1 MLNNLQDTNTSNIT
15 SHTLPHSIEAEEA
28 LLGSILVDNE
38 VYNRITFDLPLKS
51 THFFVPVHGRIYE
64 AAQKLINNGQIADT
78 ITLGQYF

>member
-1 MLNNLQDTNTSNIT
+1 MLDNLQDTNTSTIT

-51 THFFVPVHGRIYE
+51 THFFVPVMS
-64 AAQKLINNGQIADT
+64 
-78 ITLGQYF
+78 